1 MLFPTFS
8 RLDDRYD
15 IAIVSSF
22 GDFIP
27 GDILSQFARY
37 DSVITVAIIIKKTTI
52 SAPTFFLPIYQQNCD

>member
-27 GDILSQFARY
+27 GDILSQFTRY
-37 DSVITVAIIIKKTTI
+37 DCNYS
-52 SAPTFFLPIYQQNCD
+52 SNNY

>member
-1 MLFPTFS
+1 MFFLTFS

-27 GDILSQFARY
+27 GDIISQFARY
-37 DSVITVAIIIKKTTI
+37 DSVIIVAIISKKTTI
-52 SAPTFFLPIYQQNCD
+52 NAPTFFHS